1 MSIELDFTSFQNLD
15 NLLRYQNHLLVRK
28 IAQDKKWPLEELK
41 KFIPNKVEKN
51 TSSGVKK
58 PRKVKSKTPSSV
70 DEPNFKVIQKK
81 VVKKK
86 VKKVTPPKKVK
97 KTQVSDSKS
106 TLSESTLAPN
116 LCENE
121 KPKSSKPKKR
131 VRKIIKKSSNST
143 EVVKPVEKKSPQN
156 LHFDEQKETNEPK
169 EGEVEVMLIQ
179 INKQQYYLDPHTDKV
194 YQKDSDDLLIFVGM
208 KEGENVNL
216 DAESAEE

>member
-1 MSIELDFTSFQNLD
+1 MSIVFDYTSFQNLD
-15 NLLRYQNHLLVRK
+15 NLLRYQNHLLVRQ

-58 PRKVKSKTPSSV
+58 PRKVKSKTPISV

-97 KTQVSDSKS
+97 KTQVSNGKI
-106 TLSESTLAPN
+106 TLSDSSVAPN

-121 KPKSSKPKKR
+121 KQKSSKPKKR

-143 EVVKPVEKKSPQN
+143 EVVKPVEKNPTKN
-156 LHFDEQKETNEPK
+156 LNPMEVKDKNEPR